1 MKWDRH
7 VSTLTEM
14 RLLSNKMKIT
24 VHPEKLER
32 FSKKRVGF
40 YLKYAS
46 FVFRTLRRPSFQEF
60 LSWMLRKENI
70 EENMLRDVEVRVLPF
85 KKKNGN
91 GLAGNCNTGN
101 GKIQI
106 YPRTLKFC
114 RKFME
119 QSGRD
124 RFTSYVG
131 IRARAALIHEL
142 LHLKYASDEEK
153 VRQLTQEYFAVFTQN
168 RPTPNSHMSSVYSMI
183 FKPKATENTP
193 AC

>member
-1 MKWDRH
+1 MKWNRH

-91 GLAGNCNTGN
+91 GLAD
-101 GKIQI
+101 
-106 YPRTLKFC
+106 
-114 RKFME
+114 RK
-119 QSGRD
+119 
-124 RFTSYVG
+124 
-131 IRARAALIHEL
+131 
-142 LHLKYASDEEK
+142 
-153 VRQLTQEYFAVFTQN
+153 
-168 RPTPNSHMSSVYSMI
+168 SVV
-183 FKPKATENTP
+183 
-193 AC
+193 